1 MTAPETPPSSPGLC
15 ARMYTPS
22 LYTHHTGLE
31 PVEQVAPMA
40 PSSGPSQINLCGSR
54 GCGASTE
61 GRSSCRSGSALP
73 VSNAPPEW
81 DAAGTEPTWASRA
94 SHTGLRGQT
103 ARLGPFLWARSSAHR
118 VHKGRDLRDCGMG
131 CTQHCRAGQ
140 LALTGAEGN
149 SPRLANPKP
158 TGPSRLPE
166 PVCRALRQLSEQAVR
181 KHWGLAPGGSAARTG
196 CSVELGYGNP
206 SLEGTAHPG

>member
-1 MTAPETPPSSPGLC
+1 
-15 ARMYTPS
+15 
-22 LYTHHTGLE
+22 
-31 PVEQVAPMA
+31 MA

-54 GCGASTE
+54 GCRASTE

-131 CTQHCRAGQ
+131 CTKRCRAGQ
-140 LALTGAEGN
+140 LALTGPEGN

-158 TGPSRLPE
+158 AGPSRLPE

-181 KHWGLAPGGSAARTG
+181 KHWGLAPGASAARTG
-196 CSVELGYGNP
+196 CSVELGLETPPLRAQLVQGDRAGEADPEFPPQPTLQQKQVCHGQCP
-206 SLEGTAHPG
+206 SRAPGHRSF